1 MKIAMIAKA
10 EQVKFQALALYHLHV
25 RQIRNTN
32 LSKIRLAPLMRQEEL
47 SKIQGQLKHP
57 NSIPGCLFNK
67 RLSTSET

>member
-32 LSKIRLAPLMRQEEL
+32 LSKIRLSGDSCGYYRN
-47 SKIQGQLKHP
+47 GR
-57 NSIPGCLFNK
+57 GV
-67 RLSTSET
+67 